1 MDEYID
7 NMKFEGNY
15 GGELEFIYS
24 AANGQK
30 LFFGE
35 YFKGKGLEYNDFIIY
50 AGECL
55 NGERNGKGKEY
66 DINGKV
72 IFEGEYFFNEKWN
85 GIGYDKNG
93 NKIYELINGNGS
105 AKKYYWN
112 GNIQYEGEYQNG
124 KRNGKGKIYDISGR
138 LVFEGE
144 FEKIGKKNN

>member
-7 NMKFEGNY
+7 NIKFEGNY
-15 GGELEFIYS
+15 AGELELIFR

-30 LFFGE
+30 LFSGE
-35 YFKGKGLEYNDFIIY
+35 YFKGKGFEYNDFIIY
-50 AGECL
+50 EGEYL

-105 AKKYYWN
+105 AKDYYWN
-112 GNIQYEGEYQNG
+112 GNIQYEREYQNG
-124 KRNGKGKIYDISGR
+124 KRNGKGKIYMIFLED
-138 LVFEGE
+138 
-144 FEKIGKKNN
+144 